1 MAAGTSEPNLAETSS
16 PLSSTLAALSWGDIQ
31 PEPGAAEELWR
42 SGSSSWFIFPQ
53 CRSYTLSCRR
63 RVCGQNLQHCIVIN
77 PLKDHKHAHGFCY
90 LIRQPR
96 RRRQRAIN
104 VFHIPLLNHV
114 SRHRF
119 LIGYVMGHM
128 WVSPRWR
135 IIYICP
141 WACLTLFWCFWFCLF
156 WFQEEL
162 IESSSDDEES
172 GPQDEKKSASVVDV
186 EDLGNIMNSVKKAK
200 VRFWYEWL

>member
-1 MAAGTSEPNLAETSS
+1 
-16 PLSSTLAALSWGDIQ
+16 
-31 PEPGAAEELWR
+31 
-42 SGSSSWFIFPQ
+42 
-53 CRSYTLSCRR
+53 
-63 RVCGQNLQHCIVIN
+63 
-77 PLKDHKHAHGFCY
+77 
-90 LIRQPR
+90 
-96 RRRQRAIN
+96 
-104 VFHIPLLNHV
+104 
-114 SRHRF
+114 
-119 LIGYVMGHM
+119 M

-162 IESSSDDEES
+162 IESSSDEES

-200 VRFWYEWL
+200 VRFWNESLKYCTKVEFQLPLHYSSEANIKLCTRLLLFDKFSY

>member
-1 MAAGTSEPNLAETSS
+1 MCSIWA
-16 PLSSTLAALSWGDIQ
+16 
-31 PEPGAAEELWR
+31 
-42 SGSSSWFIFPQ
+42 
-53 CRSYTLSCRR
+53 
-63 RVCGQNLQHCIVIN
+63 
-77 PLKDHKHAHGFCY
+77 
-90 LIRQPR
+90 
-96 RRRQRAIN
+96 
-104 VFHIPLLNHV
+104 PLLNHV

-172 GPQDEKKSASVVDV
+172 GPQDEEKSASVVDV

-200 VRFWYEWL
+200 VRFWYEWLLLVILHQSKVWSLCTLTFFPTLNFHFTTIQRQKSNFLLNYFYLTTLATCSFAVLA